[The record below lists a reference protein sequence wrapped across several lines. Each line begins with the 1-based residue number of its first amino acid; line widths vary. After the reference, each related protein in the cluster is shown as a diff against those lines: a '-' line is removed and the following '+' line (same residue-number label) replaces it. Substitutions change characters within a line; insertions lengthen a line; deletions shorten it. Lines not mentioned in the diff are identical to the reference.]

1 MPNENIELI
10 RDELIGLYLEIKIR
24 KSDEVKKNIIIIGKI
39 FIDRLVG

>member
-24 KSDEVKKNIIIIGKI
+24 KSDEVKKKYYYNRKN
-39 FIDRLVG
+39 FY